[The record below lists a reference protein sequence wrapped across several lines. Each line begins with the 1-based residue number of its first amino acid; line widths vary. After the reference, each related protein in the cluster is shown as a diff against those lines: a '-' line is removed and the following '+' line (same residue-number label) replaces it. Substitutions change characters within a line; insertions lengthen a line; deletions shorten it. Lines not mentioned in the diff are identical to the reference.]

1 MAGRCGLLF
10 PPAVLPP
17 IGKTAE
23 TAGPA
28 PKAAVQ
34 FDRKQMPAYSLLAVR
49 INPSLKI
56 SKGVW
61 GAAPCLPAA
70 LDLCRGSA
78 EKASPLLPLSTFPR
92 K

>member
-17 IGKTAE
+17 IGKTAK

-34 FDRKQMPAYSLLAVR
+34 FAGWQMPAYSLLAVR
-49 INPSLKI
+49 INPILKI

-61 GAAPCLPAA
+61 GLAPMIIHRP
-70 LDLCRGSA
+70 
-78 EKASPLLPLSTFPR
+78 
-92 K
+92 